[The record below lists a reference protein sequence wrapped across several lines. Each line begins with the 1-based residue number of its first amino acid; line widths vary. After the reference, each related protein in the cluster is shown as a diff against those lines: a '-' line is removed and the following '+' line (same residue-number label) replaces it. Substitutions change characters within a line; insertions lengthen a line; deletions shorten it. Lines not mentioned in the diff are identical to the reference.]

1 MSNHDPIYVFLHFLT
16 FLIHPFLIN
25 YFYLRFLTPYHKKK
39 AIIYGTLLFSINII
53 IVTFFIYDNNLLR
66 SVTTLLSFEIIA
78 LMLYQDSIGRKL
90 SAGVLML
97 FFDSIGDILAEF
109 VLIFFL
115 GNTDMYQL
123 PYPIFLFILLFANLI
138 IYIFI
143 RLFLQIFN
151 NSPALSKNYHKL
163 FTALSVFLCLLTLA
177 LLYSFIF
184 NKFISLSS
192 FTLSS
197 HSILLMLLLY
207 FICCLICLIY
217 IYKSITSLHKS
228 ITHQLIIKSLHDLYL
243 SQIHDLI
250 DLKNNSQQ
258 INYLRHDIM
267 NYLQTIEAYN
277 QSKQKESPYEHQ

>member
-1 MSNHDPIYVFLHFLT
+1 MSDHDPIYVFLHFLT

-53 IVTFFIYDNNLLR
+53 IVTFFIYDNNLFR
-66 SVTTLLSFEIIA
+66 SVTAFLSFEIIA

-115 GNTDMYQL
+115 ESNNLFAL
-123 PYPIFLFILLFANLI
+123 PYTIFFFILLFANII

-151 NSPALSKNYHKL
+151 KNSPLNNDYNKL
-163 FTALSVFLCLLTLA
+163 FTALSIFVCLLTLA

-192 FTLSS
+192 FTLSK
-197 HSILLMLLLY
+197 HHILYIFILY
-207 FICCLICLIY
+207 FLGCIACIIY
-217 IYKSITSLHKS
+217 IYKTITLLHKS
-228 ITHQLIIKSLHDLYL
+228 ITNQLITKSLHDLYL